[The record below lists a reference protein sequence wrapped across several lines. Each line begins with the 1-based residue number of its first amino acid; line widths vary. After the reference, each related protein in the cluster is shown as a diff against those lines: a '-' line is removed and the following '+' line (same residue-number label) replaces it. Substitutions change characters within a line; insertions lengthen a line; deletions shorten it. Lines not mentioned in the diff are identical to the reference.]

1 MGDFFW
7 RGIEDVKKFWKMGGN
22 FMYLGFGEYCVYERQ
37 RLMMM
42 FKASPDICGADGISE
57 RASASVCGAVM
68 IKMND
73 GARR

>member
-1 MGDFFW
+1 
-7 RGIEDVKKFWKMGGN
+7 
-22 FMYLGFGEYCVYERQ
+22 
-37 RLMMM
+37 MM

-73 GARR
+73 GGEEMRSDVGG